1 MNRGYHE
8 IKEHGKREFPFN
20 IYPCSIPVDFSHVA
34 LHWHEE
40 MEIIAVKKGKGRI
53 TVDTVSYPV
62 EEGDILAVFPGQ
74 LHGWN
79 FRPSRDTR
87 KRLHRLSG
95 LLCTVNQS
103 RKALRR
109 HSRGD

>member
-62 EEGDILAVFPGQ
+62 EEGDILAG
-74 LHGWN
+74 
-79 FRPSRDTR
+79 RDGFAF
-87 KRLHRLSG
+87 LYEM
-95 LLCTVNQS
+95 VYAVYIIDIQ
-103 RKALRR
+103 
-109 HSRGD
+109 